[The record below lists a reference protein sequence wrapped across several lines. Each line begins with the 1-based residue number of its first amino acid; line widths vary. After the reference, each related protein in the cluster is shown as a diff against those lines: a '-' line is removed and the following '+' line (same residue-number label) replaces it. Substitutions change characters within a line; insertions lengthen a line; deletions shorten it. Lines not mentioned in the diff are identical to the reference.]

1 MPREAG
7 DFVGTELDAAD
18 IKGKHG
24 GGSKR
29 WSNPADPLLSQMPVT
44 GELQAQRLGLQAS
57 VLTLQRPGAP
67 GQWGITANQHQR
79 PGPAPTEVFRRRRH
93 RAGGVA
99 MGRPEQLP
107 VAITA
112 PTLGCDQLSGS
123 MLKRLRRLNSVAS
136 GSTGCQ
142 TFRQGQTQC
151 NRPGSPSSGAHPSLG
166 QALRKSRSRTISQC
180 PLSSSRAGET
190 GWGSIT

>member
-1 MPREAG
+1 MSGEAWW
-7 DFVGTELDAAD
+7 
-18 IKGKHG
+18 IKA
-24 GGSKR
+24 
-29 WSNPADPLLSQMPVT
+29 WSNQRILTSQMLVT
-44 GELQAQRLGLQAS
+44 GSRNQRLGLQAS
-57 VLTLQRPGAP
+57 GSPCKTSPRPM
-67 GQWGITANQHQR
+67 GITANQHQR
-79 PGPAPTEVFRRRRH
+79 PRPAPTEVFRRRRH

-99 MGRPEQLP
+99 MGRPKQLP

-112 PTLGCDQLSGS
+112 PTLGCTNSAGS

-142 TFRQGQTQC
+142 TFRQGQTEC
-151 NRPGSPSSGAHPSLG
+151 NRPGSPSSRAHPSLG

>member
-18 IKGKHG
+18 VRGKHG

-44 GELQAQRLGLQAS
+44 GELQTQRLGLQAS

-79 PGPAPTEVFRRRRH
+79 PRPAPTEVFRRRRH

-99 MGRPEQLP
+99 MGRPKQLP

-112 PTLGCDQLSGS
+112 PTLGCDQLSWI
-123 MLKRLRRLNSVAS
+123 MLKRLRRLTPSRPAQPAAKHS
-136 GSTGCQ
+136 DRAKPSATDQAHQAAGHTPHWARRCA
-142 TFRQGQTQC
+142 
-151 NRPGSPSSGAHPSLG
+151 NRAQEPSANAHGAPTEVVKRVG
-166 QALRKSRSRTISQC
+166 AR
-180 PLSSSRAGET
+180 
-190 GWGSIT
+190 